1 MARIGPRKPCNPYL
15 LRTCLLTNGHK
26 QTYLTC
32 STKTSNL
39 RENGRETFAS
49 IIYTA
54 GQGSPRRKN
63 VGEGTKEA
71 SLDELLLGTV
81 VQCDGKSTG
90 PGVRS
95 RRI

>member
-1 MARIGPRKPCNPYL
+1 MQSLSSENLSFNKWTQADIPDL
-15 LRTCLLTNGHK
+15 LHRV
-26 QTYLTC
+26 
-32 STKTSNL
+32 KTSNL

-54 GQGSPRRKN
+54 GEGSPGRKN

-95 RRI
+95 LRI